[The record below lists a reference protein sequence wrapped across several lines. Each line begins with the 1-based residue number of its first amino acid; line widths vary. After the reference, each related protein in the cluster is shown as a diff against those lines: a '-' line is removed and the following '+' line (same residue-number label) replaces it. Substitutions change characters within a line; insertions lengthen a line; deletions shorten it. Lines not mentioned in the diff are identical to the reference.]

1 MSILK
6 HALVLALVAGT
17 VSGAALAASAGA
29 HFSAWG
35 PAALVDPPADGVGVN
50 TTANDGCPIE
60 SPDGHSLYIASNRP
74 GSTGLDLW
82 VAHREGTD
90 EPWGN
95 PVNLNDTPGV
105 VDLNTAADEFCPT
118 PVRGN
123 GLFFVR
129 RPSACGLG
137 DIYFTRFNRRHGWSE
152 PERLACAPE
161 GPNTPLDE
169 MGPSYVTAG
178 GGARLYFSSSRAPS
192 QPGGFVPGDIFVSRM
207 GAGGTFGPAELVAEL
222 SDPVAN
228 DIQPNVRKNGREVV
242 FSSNRAGGKGSQDI
256 WVAMRRNGGDAW
268 SQPVNLV
275 NLGDLSQQVNT
286 SDSETRPSL
295 SRRGETLYF
304 GRAPAAG
311 GPADVYVTTREK
323 VSD

>member
-1 MSILK
+1 MSVFK
-6 HALVLALVAGT
+6 RVLALTLAVGT
-17 VSGAALAASAGA
+17 ASGAAITAAAGS

-35 PAALVDPPADGVGVN
+35 PAGLVDPPDAVGVN
-50 TTANDGCPIE
+50 TTASDGCPIQ
-60 SPDGHSLYIASNRP
+60 SPDGRSLYVASTRP
-74 GSTGLDLW
+74 GGAGQLDLW
-82 VAHREGTD
+82 IAQRGASD

-95 PVNLNDTPGV
+95 AVNLNDAPGA
-105 VDLNTAADEFCPT
+105 DLNTNGDEFCPT
-118 PVRGN
+118 PIRGN

-137 DIYFTRFNRRHGWSE
+137 DIYFTRFNPQHGWSE
-152 PERLACAPE
+152 PERLACAPD

-169 MGPSYVTAG
+169 MGPSYVEAG
-178 GGARLYFSSSRAPS
+178 GGARLYFSSSRAAA
-192 QPGGFVPGDIFVSRM
+192 QGGFVPGDIFVSRT

-228 DIQPNVRKNGREVV
+228 DIQPNVRKGGREVV

-256 WVAMRRNGGDAW
+256 WVATRDNGGDAW

-275 NLGDLSQQVNT
+275 NLGGPSEQVNT

-295 SRRGETLYF
+295 SWGGETLYF

-311 GPADVYVTTREK
+311 GPGDVYVTTREN
-323 VSD
+323 VAD